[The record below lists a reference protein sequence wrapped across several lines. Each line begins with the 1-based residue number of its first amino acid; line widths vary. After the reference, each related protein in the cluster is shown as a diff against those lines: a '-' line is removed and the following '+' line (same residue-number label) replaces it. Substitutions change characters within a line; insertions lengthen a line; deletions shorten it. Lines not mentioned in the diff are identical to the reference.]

1 MCKLKDSIQVGTLT
15 LSNRLVMPP
24 MASGKLSKDDTVT
37 DTTCTYYGQRAKGG
51 HIGLIIAE
59 HAYISPEGKAHKGQL
74 SISRDSDVDG
84 LAKLVSVIQKD
95 GTKAFAQISHA
106 GAAAAS
112 QVTGCPVLGPSAAS
126 DYDGDPVFKNMDLKT
141 KAMDSGDIKKV
152 IREAVGKD
160 YPLAIRLGACDYM
173 DGGTTLEDSIQAA
186 KYLEAAGI
194 DLLDISGGL
203 CGTARPGHSEPGY
216 FSELSQG
223 IKENVSIPVMV
234 TGGVRT
240 PEDAKKLLADGKADL
255 IGVGRAL
262 IKDPDW
268 AALAENSDF
277 KP

>member
-1 MCKLKDSIQVGTLT
+1 M
-15 LSNRLVMPP
+15 
-24 MASGKLSKDDTVT
+24 GK
-37 DTTCTYYGQRAKGG
+37 
-51 HIGLIIAE
+51 
-59 HAYISPEGKAHKGQL
+59 
-74 SISRDSDVDG
+74 
-84 LAKLVSVIQKD
+84 

-106 GAAAAS
+106 GAAADS
-112 QVTGCPVLGPSAAS
+112 QVTGYPVLGPSAVS
-126 DYDGDPVFKNMDLKT
+126 DSAGDPVFKNMNLKT

-152 IREAVGKD
+152 VREAVGKD

-173 DGGTTLEDSIQAA
+173 DGGTTLEDSIRAA

-240 PEDAKKLLADGKADL
+240 LEDAKKLLADGKTAL

-262 IKDPDW
+262 LKDPDW
-268 AALAENSDF
+268 AAFLRCRLILSF
-277 KP
+277 K